1 MRVEIIGGMGIGKTT
16 LCNALQAQGVRCIYE
31 NLANNPYLDL
41 SYRDPDGFG
50 FYSQMTFVMGN
61 FFRIVRDA
69 VPGEVTVFDY
79 STVTDK
85 AYSTM
90 LLKGRARTLALETIA
105 FLEEKEGY
113 ADLYLNLVCSPETQ
127 LRRVRARNRGHEA
140 QVDLGFISELADHM
154 QHYAGQA
161 QAGGLNVLTID
172 TDSLDFRKQ
181 ASLAASL
188 ARQLKQAQEAA
199 CAVLPEESRYSQ
211 VPA

>member
-16 LCNALQAQGVRCIYE
+16 LCNALQAQGVRCVYE
-31 NLANNPYLDL
+31 NLENNPYLDL

-79 STVTDK
+79 STITDK
-85 AYSTM
+85 AYSTL
-90 LLKGRARTLALETIA
+90 LLKGRARDLALETIA
-105 FLEEKEGY
+105 FLEEKEGC

-140 QVDLGFISELADHM
+140 RVDLAFISDLAGHM
-154 QHYAGQA
+154 RRYAEQA
-161 QAGGLNVLTID
+161 QARGLNVLTVD
-172 TDSLDFRKQ
+172 TDNLDFRKQ
-181 ASLAASL
+181 SSLAASL
-188 ARQLKQAQEAA
+188 ARQLRQAQDASA
-199 CAVLPEESRYSQ
+199 AVLADSSRFTQ